1 MVIGAG
7 RLRWLGY
14 LCRIWDCEDRSVR
27 LTVNKP
33 RDCRRE
39 GRRAVRWFD
48 KVGEDM
54 KVMVVRYWGRESQGR
69 DY

>member
-1 MVIGAG
+1 MGAG

-14 LCRIWDCEDRSVR
+14 LCRMWDWEHRSVR
-27 LTVNKP
+27 LTINKP
-33 RDCRRE
+33 GGCRRE

-54 KVMVVRYWGRESQGR
+54 KIMDVRY
-69 DY
+69 